1 MFIVYGLRITHAAT
15 RTRTRMR
22 RRRPEWQAP
31 RRYGGV
37 LPRILPSQRKK
48 LPAVIGTL
56 SSSPARRRS
65 SRSTGIAAAVELLR
79 RRRTDAARLAEL
91 RASGALC
98 GLEGC
103 EEPTGALRPGAV
115 VLALPAPPGT
125 QPLAVAGLLDA
136 RGLALLASDDVLA
149 RYADLVSH

>member
-1 MFIVYGLRITHAAT
+1 MAGAEALRRSTT
-15 RTRTRMR
+15 
-22 RRRPEWQAP
+22 
-31 RRYGGV
+31 
-37 LPRILPSQRKK
+37 RILPSQRKK

-115 VLALPAPPGT
+115 VLALPVPPGT